1 MFTVKDALFLNI
13 RLCQKKSLWIRNS
26 HSIEIDSS
34 STSEAK
40 ADPVLLFDVSI
51 VEWEVNRVNWLIMPW
66 RVD

>member
-1 MFTVKDALFLNI
+1 M
-13 RLCQKKSLWIRNS
+13 
-26 HSIEIDSS
+26 EIDSS